1 MNSST
6 MLPLSHMDVLLRYQ
20 LYRSAKEEYLNQ
32 KEHVEL
38 INSLSIFQI
47 KLWFWPFLGLIS
59 VGVGPVQS

>member
-38 INSLSIFQI
+38 INSLSIFQ
-47 KLWFWPFLGLIS
+47 LNYGFGLFLVLF
-59 VGVGPVQS
+59 QLE

>member
-32 KEHVEL
+32 KEHIEL
-38 INSLSIFQI
+38 INSLSIFQ
-47 KLWFWPFLGLIS
+47 LNYGFGLFLVLF
-59 VGVGPVQS
+59 QLE